1 MKRGVA
7 LFLLN
12 VMALVAVQ
20 PAIAMHFCEG
30 KLYSWGLFVCNDDTS
45 CCQTKAAKHSCCSTY
60 PSENHGSGLNK
71 AQGECCDF
79 ETIRVATD
87 DYQKQ
92 IEEFNPDRSSL
103 SFENIWIAL
112 HNSLKG
118 TVSEPETTLLQ
129 NDFPPGGLFLQ
140 DVSILHYICIYRI

>member
-30 KLYSWGLFVCNDDTS
+30 ELYSWGLFVCNDDTS
-45 CCQTKAAKHSCCSTY
+45 CCQTEAAEHSCCSTH
-60 PSENHGSGLNK
+60 PSENHGFSLNK
-71 AQGECCDF
+71 AQDECCDF

-92 IEEFNPDRSSL
+92 IEEFNPDRLSL
-103 SFENIWIAL
+103 SFENIWFTL
-112 HNSLKG
+112 YNSLKG
-118 TVSEPETTLLQ
+118 SVFEPETTLLQ
-129 NDFPPGGLFLQ
+129 NAFPPGGLFLQ